1 MTTAPTL
8 DKSAAS
14 GIRVAL
20 GIAGVLAIIAGLLI
34 LFQPARAAF
43 VVTAILGV
51 YAITA
56 GLVYA
61 GLGIFSANKAG
72 WARVGHIVLGI
83 LLIAAGI
90 VAFANLAVTTAFL
103 AIFVAVSIG
112 IGWIIEGVVSLSTLG
127 DQKSKV
133 WTVVFAAIS
142 IIAGVYLLLTPLW
155 GAVVLWWILG
165 ISLVVMGALNLL
177 RAFTFGK

>member
-1 MTTAPTL
+1 MTSEPTL
-8 DKSAAS
+8 DKTATN
-14 GIRVAL
+14 GVRVAL
-20 GIAGVLAIIAGLLI
+20 GIAGALAIVAGLLI
-34 LFQPARAAF
+34 IFQPARSAF

-51 YAITA
+51 YTIAA

-61 GLGIFSANKAG
+61 GLGVFSAGKSG
-72 WARVGHIVLGI
+72 WARIGHIVLGI
-83 LLIAAGI
+83 LFIVAGI
-90 VAFANLAVTTAFL
+90 VAFSNLAATTALL
-103 AIFVAVSIG
+103 AVFVAVFIG

-133 WTVVFAAIS
+133 WTVVFAIIS

-177 RAFTFGK
+177 RAFSFGK